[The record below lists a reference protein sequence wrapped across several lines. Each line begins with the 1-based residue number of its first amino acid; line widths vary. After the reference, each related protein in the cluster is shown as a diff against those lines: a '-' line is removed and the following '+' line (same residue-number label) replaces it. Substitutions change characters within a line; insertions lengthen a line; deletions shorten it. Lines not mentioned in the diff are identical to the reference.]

1 MATENALFT
10 SLVEKIDND
19 TLVLPTLPAIA
30 LKVRKAAEDPEVDAA
45 GIADVL
51 AQDPSL
57 SARII
62 KLANSAWLN
71 RATKVQSLR
80 QAVVRIGSIQTKNI
94 ATALAMEQL
103 FVTKHPVVK
112 QYLQQVWERT
122 VKVVT
127 YTLALHGHYRSTP
140 GNGALDSDVML
151 LAALVHDIGTLPILT
166 EAERH
171 GNTLANTRFLDQAIY
186 KLSGHIG
193 GAITAKWGF
202 DSELVQVAE
211 SWRDLKVHPA
221 TASYIDF
228 VRLGAIAAGLFAAQ
242 RDSIIRLSLQ
252 KHIIDDPDILES
264 ELFLSRVEAAK
275 SVFG

>member
-1 MATENALFT
+1 MATENALLT
-10 SLVEKIDND
+10 GLVAKINND

-30 LKVRKAAEDPEVDAA
+30 LKVRKAAEDPKVDAA

-57 SARII
+57 SARVI
-62 KLANSAWLN
+62 KLANSAWLS

-80 QAVVRIGSIQTKNI
+80 QAVVCIGSSQTKNI

-103 FVTKHPVVK
+103 FVSKNPVIK
-112 QYLQQVWERT
+112 QYLQQVWQRT
-122 VKVVT
+122 LKVVT
-127 YTLALHGHYRSTP
+127 HGLALYEHYRSRS
-140 GNGALDSDVML
+140 GNVALDTDVMV

-166 EAERH
+166 EVERH
-171 GNTLANTRFLDQAIY
+171 GNALANARFLDQAIH

-193 GAITAKWGF
+193 GAIAAKWGF
-202 DSELVQVAE
+202 DSELVRVAK
-211 SWRDLKVHPA
+211 SWRDLKIQPA
-221 TASYIDF
+221 TASYLDF
-228 VRLGAIAAGLFAAQ
+228 VRLGAIATGLFAAQ

-252 KHIIDDPDILES
+252 KHIIEDPDILES
-264 ELFLSRVEAAK
+264 ELFLSKVAAAE